1 MFRPFLVQ
9 ALAAAPLLLVA
20 ACSRTPAPADPAF
33 ASTWRAWHDRR
44 LQRLRAPDGW
54 LALSG
59 LHWLAPGENRIAG
72 LPGVFLLERDRVT
85 LVASAAD
92 GYTLGGAP
100 IERRVLETDAGGE
113 AERLRLAPGR
123 TLAIIDRG
131 GKLAVRVWDAESPA
145 LKGFHGIDAFPPDP
159 RWRIEARWEAYPT
172 PRTVEVPTVTG
183 QPAQELAPGKA
194 HFEMGGQAVSL
205 EPTVDGDGLF
215 FVFKDAT
222 APKETYGAGRFLSA
236 AAPRDG
242 KVVLD
247 FNRAVNPPCAFSAF
261 ATCPLPI
268 PENVLRVRIE
278 AGEKKVDH

>member
-1 MFRPFLVQ
+1 MLRHLLAQ
-9 ALAAAPLLLVA
+9 ALAAAPLALLA
-20 ACSRTPAPADPAF
+20 ACSRPSAPADPDF
-33 ASTWRAWHDRR
+33 ASGLKAWHERR
-44 LQRLRAPDGW
+44 LERLRAPDGW

-72 LPGVFLLERDRVT
+72 LPGAFLVRGDRVT
-85 LVASAAD
+85 LVASAGD

-100 IERRVLETDAGGE
+100 VERRALESDAGGK
-113 AERLRLAPGR
+113 ADRLRLGPGK

-131 GKLAVRVWDAESPA
+131 GKLAVRVWDAESPV
-145 LKGFHGIDAFPPDP
+145 LKGFHGIDTFAPDP
-159 RWRIEARWEAYPT
+159 RWRVEARWEAYPT

-194 HFEMGGQAVSL
+194 HFEIGGQAVSL

-242 KVVLD
+242 KVTLD
-247 FNRAVNPPCAFSAF
+247 FNRAYNPPCAFSAF
-261 ATCPLPI
+261 ATCPLPT

-278 AGEKKVDH
+278 AGEKKLDH